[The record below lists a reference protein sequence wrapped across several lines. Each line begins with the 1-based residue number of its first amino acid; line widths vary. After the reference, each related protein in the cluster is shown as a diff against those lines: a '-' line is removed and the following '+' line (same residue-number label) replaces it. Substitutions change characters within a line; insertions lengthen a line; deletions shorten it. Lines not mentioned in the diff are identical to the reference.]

1 MGSGL
6 RVARSTP
13 DTWVQQAED
22 WSAMG
27 ATHLSV
33 NTMRA
38 NLHTPDAHIA
48 AIRTFYD
55 TVHS

>member
-1 MGSGL
+1 
-6 RVARSTP
+6 
-13 DTWVQQAED
+13 
-22 WSAMG
+22 
-27 ATHLSV
+27 V

-55 TVHS
+55 TVRS